1 MGMTARERVTLA
13 LNHKEADRVPIDLGG
28 TTITSIHNT
37 TYVAVEKYLGL
48 PVEELETIDP
58 IQQTPRVVEDFYKR
72 FSVDFRMVQLPHAG
86 HVKVFEDGEY
96 YAFID
101 RFGAKLRMPKDGGL
115 YFDWVEFPLKEFTQD
130 ELDRYEWPQ
139 PDSIEDVLRLRDRA
153 KLLYDTTDYALVGGA
168 VIGGGIFEQPCR
180 MMGLEPFMISLVDD
194 PGYAQRLTGRLT
206 DLYIESCDRY
216 LDEVGQYIQVFLFWD
231 DVTGQ
236 DGWLMS
242 PDTYRKIIK
251 PNQRRLFEAIK
262 RKTDAKIFYHGCG
275 AAFELVGDL
284 IDIGVD
290 IFNPVQVSA
299 RGMDTKRLKE
309 TYGRDIVFWG
319 GGVDTQRVLP
329 FGTPEQVRDEVKRR
343 IDDLAPGGGF
353 VFAAVHNIQAL
364 VPPENVV
371 AAFDTALEYG
381 RYQANGAPRE
391 AEAS

>member
-1 MGMTARERVTLA
+1 M
-13 LNHKEADRVPIDLGG
+13 
-28 TTITSIHNT
+28 
-37 TYVAVEKYLGL
+37 
-48 PVEELETIDP
+48 
-58 IQQTPRVVEDFYKR
+58 
-72 FSVDFRMVQLPHAG
+72 
-86 HVKVFEDGEY
+86 
-96 YAFID
+96 
-101 RFGAKLRMPKDGGL
+101 
-115 YFDWVEFPLKEFTQD
+115 
-130 ELDRYEWPQ
+130 
-139 PDSIEDVLRLRDRA
+139 LRLRDRA
-153 KLLYDTTDYALVGGA
+153 KTLYETTDYALVGGA

-180 MMGLEPFMISLVDD
+180 MMGLEPFMMSLVDD
-194 PGYAQRLTGRLT
+194 PKYAERLTGRLT

-236 DGWLMS
+236 DGWLIS
-242 PDTYRKIIK
+242 PETYRKIIK

-381 RYQANGAPRE
+381 GYHGAV
-391 AEAS
+391 AASEGQPG

>member
-1 MGMTARERVTLA
+1 
-13 LNHKEADRVPIDLGG
+13 
-28 TTITSIHNT
+28 
-37 TYVAVEKYLGL
+37 
-48 PVEELETIDP
+48 
-58 IQQTPRVVEDFYKR
+58 
-72 FSVDFRMVQLPHAG
+72 VQLPHAG
-86 HVKVFEDGEY
+86 NVKIFDDGDY
-96 YAFID
+96 DAFID

-115 YFDWVEFPLKEFTQD
+115 YFDWVDFPLKEFTHE
-130 ELDRYEWPQ
+130 ELDRYQWPE

-153 KLLYDTTDYALVGGA
+153 RTLYETTDYALVGGA

-180 MMGLEPFMISLVDD
+180 MMGLEPFMMSLVDD
-194 PGYAQRLTGRLT
+194 PSYAQRLTGRLT

-242 PDTYRKIIK
+242 PETYRKIIK
-251 PNQRRLFEAIK
+251 PNQRRLFDAIK

-309 TYGRDIVFWG
+309 TYGREIVFWG

-329 FGTPEQVRDEVKRR
+329 FGTPDQVRDEVKRR

-353 VFAAVHNIQAL
+353 VFAAVHNVQA
-364 VPPENVV
+364 V

-381 RYQANGAPRE
+381 RYRPEPAT
-391 AEAS
+391 SDT